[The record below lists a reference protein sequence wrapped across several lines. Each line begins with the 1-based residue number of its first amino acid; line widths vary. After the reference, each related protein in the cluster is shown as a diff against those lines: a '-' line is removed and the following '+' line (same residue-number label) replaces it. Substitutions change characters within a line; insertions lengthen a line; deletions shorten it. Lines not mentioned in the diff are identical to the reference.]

1 MSETKGLYNVEPMP
15 EPVFN
20 TVAEIEKATAELC
33 QWYRANGWP
42 EGLPEQEAA
51 EFYGHHLTKL
61 HLREL
66 EAKREI
72 EVVCAWCPDHT
83 HISGPVGAPP
93 ERVSHGICKACKAKL
108 DEEMGEEVLT

>member
-1 MSETKGLYNVEPMP
+1 MSETKGLYSVEPMP

-33 QWYRANGWP
+33 QRYRANGWP

-51 EFYGHHLTKL
+51 EFYVHHLTKL

-72 EVVCAWCPDHT
+72 KTVCAWCGAFLGGNADADAEHT
-83 HISGPVGAPP
+83 
-93 ERVSHGICKACKAKL
+93 SHGICKACKTKVE
-108 DEEMGEEVLT
+108 EEMGEAVLA